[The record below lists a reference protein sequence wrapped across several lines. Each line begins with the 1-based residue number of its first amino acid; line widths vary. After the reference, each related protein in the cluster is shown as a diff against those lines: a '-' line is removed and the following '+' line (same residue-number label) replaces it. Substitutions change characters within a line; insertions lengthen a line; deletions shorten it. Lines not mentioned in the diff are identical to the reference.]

1 MTTEPRTDDRGR
13 PLCEGLTK
21 RRTRCLATALP
32 DSPAPPTSHM
42 PWCDAAAHTDS
53 VSVTGPILCA
63 GPAVQLGKH
72 ASLRLREDERYHTAR
87 INLDT
92 SSLRGA
98 SLTPKQARELAAQLV
113 ALADTAEG
121 RGPE

>member
-1 MTTEPRTDDRGR
+1 VADHE
-13 PLCEGLTK
+13 
-21 RRTRCLATALP
+21 A
-32 DSPAPPTSHM
+32 APPTSHM